1 MIEIIQ
7 SLLFVFLLSGCLE
20 STSDNQNSDEI
31 KSGYS
36 YCLDGEI
43 TLEITLNKTK
53 GTVTGIMKGPK
64 DKWFGIG
71 FGETTMS
78 NQPWTIISDG
88 NGIITE
94 RKLGSYSPGQ
104 LLNPT
109 ITIVIN
115 EVNGEFRNIEFKR
128 SLIINDQDYFSFDFD
143 AEFID
148 FICAFG
154 NSTQFQYHGPN
165 TNDNINHTAAKLS
178 LYYKN

>member
-1 MIEIIQ
+1 MLDEGEPAPAFWDWRAIMEDLVWDVEVKKWAQ
-7 SLLFVFLLSGCLE
+7 ERCRSCATRATRWLL
-20 STSDNQNSDEI
+20 
-31 KSGYS
+31 
-36 YCLDGEI
+36 
-43 TLEITLNKTK
+43 TLRPLKK
-53 GTVTGIMKGPK
+53 VTVTDALASAMHI
-64 DKWFGIG
+64 
-71 FGETTMS
+71 GETTMS

-154 NSTQFQYHGPN
+154 NSTQLQYHGPN
-165 TNDNINHTAAKLS
+165 TNDNINHTVARLD
-178 LYYKN
+178 LYYKNW